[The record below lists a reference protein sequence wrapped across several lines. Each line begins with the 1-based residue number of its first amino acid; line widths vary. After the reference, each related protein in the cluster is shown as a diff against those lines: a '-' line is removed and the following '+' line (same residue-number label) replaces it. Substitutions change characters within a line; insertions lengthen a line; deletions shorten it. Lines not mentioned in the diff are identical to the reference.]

1 MMQRKKKAVDERIVR
16 EVNKIYRV
24 AYYLFNIGLCMDL
37 FFKTYIGHI
46 PTGFEAFR
54 YIGLEVIVL
63 IGVNLIVLV
72 MLCRRGLMDDETR
85 YAESDH
91 FPWKH
96 YLMESLVAGAAPRL
110 LACLFRG
117 GGGRALGGGSLAYVF
132 LFVSMVL
139 CMVIFVLLF
148 AYISYRVAKHRRT
161 RLYGDQEER

>member
-16 EVNKIYRV
+16 EVNKVYRV

-37 FFKTYIGHI
+37 FLKGYSGHI

-54 YIGLEVIVL
+54 YIGFEAIVL

-72 MLCRRGLMDDETR
+72 MLCRKGLMDDETR

-96 YLMESLVAGAAPRL
+96 YLMESLVAGAAIGL
-110 LACLFRG
+110 LACIVRAIGDGQLAG
-117 GGGRALGGGSLAYVF
+117 GPLAYVF